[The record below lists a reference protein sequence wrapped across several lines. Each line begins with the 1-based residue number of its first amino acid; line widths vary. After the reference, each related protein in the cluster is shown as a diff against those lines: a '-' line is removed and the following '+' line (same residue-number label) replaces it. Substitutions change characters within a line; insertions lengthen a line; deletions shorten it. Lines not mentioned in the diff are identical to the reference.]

1 MRPPMS
7 EQFVSSTSSET
18 TVGPRVFIS
27 YARSDGEQFATAL
40 RRALQRQNIPL
51 WQDRVAMEGGRD
63 WWLQIEEALNK
74 VKFMVMV
81 MTPNALTSP
90 IVKKEWRYARQRGV
104 CVYPVKGAPNLDFA
118 SLPRWMRDAH
128 FYDLGY
134 NLDALHEGPE
144 WETFIRHLNGSCTV
158 PRVPFMVEDLPS
170 DFVMR
175 AEEDEIVCALLDEQ
189 REKPVAIT
197 AALRGAGGYGKTTL
211 AMAICHNERVQEA
224 FDDGILWVTLG
235 EKASENDLSSKLN
248 DLILVL
254 SGKRSQAT
262 ELRTL
267 TLQFAELLAER
278 DILLVIDDVWKPE
291 HLKPFLHGGKRC
303 ARLITTRNDHT
314 LPPEAHKINVD
325 ALRDDEALALISA
338 GLPNGE
344 RAALQRL
351 AERLHNWAQLVKL
364 ANGVLRNRLEHGESL
379 AQAIDYA
386 ERAYTKRGL
395 SAFDP
400 RNEADR
406 RRAAKSTLEVSLDLL
421 SDDERARFGE
431 LAIFP
436 EDIEIPMAT
445 VARLWQ
451 ATADLDDLDSEDLC
465 ARLRDISLLQ
475 NLNLSQR
482 TIRLHD
488 VVSHYLID
496 AHRAALTELHSKFLR
511 AYGVAH
517 WAELPRDEP
526 YLWDHLAYH
535 LLAAGRRDE
544 LRAALLDYRYLQA
557 KLDARDVNALLS
569 DFRAFLRGGDDKPVR
584 MVRQALDLSVYALTK
599 DKAALAHQLYS
610 RLHAQAELLEIAAL
624 REQISAIL
632 RLLPLNEP
640 THEMLAGSRLLRI
653 LREHKD
659 TVLGVRELKDRRLLS
674 WSREGILRL
683 WTADG
688 IVLKVLKG
696 HEESIGGA
704 LELRD
709 GRLLSWSDDHTLR
722 LWATDGTEITTLRGH
737 EGRVSGAL
745 ELRDGRLISWSADKT
760 IRIWTAGGNEL
771 AVLSEHERAVSGMT
785 ELRDERL
792 LSWSR
797 DGTLRLWTKDG
808 AVLKILEEHGDAVN
822 GALELGDKRLLSW
835 SANGTL
841 CIWAADGTTLR
852 FLREHKDTVYGA
864 LELRDGRLL
873 SWSRDGTLR
882 LWTKDGEML
891 RALEKHEDAVN
902 GALELQDGQLLSWS
916 EDGALRLWSRDGSQ
930 SMLWG
935 KHEDAILG
943 ALALQDQRLL
953 SWDNH
958 RLCLW
963 VANQNRAVLRAY
975 GLVVADALEL
985 QNEQLVSYGGNALHL
1000 WAKDGTE
1007 VRLLGH
1013 GVAVINIY
1021 PLRSGQLLSWAEND
1035 TLCLWSADGKV
1046 SKVLS
1051 GHGAQIRGA
1060 RELWDRRLLSWSDDR
1075 TLRLWAADGTAL
1087 KILEGHE
1094 DTIYGVRELRD
1105 GRLLSW
1111 SADETLRL
1119 WASNGTELKVLRGHE
1134 DWVTGVR
1141 KLQGRRLLSWSWDKT
1156 LRLWTVDGTTVAVL
1170 RGHEAS
1176 VKGAREL
1183 RDRRLLSWSRDNTL
1197 RLWAA
1202 DGTERAVLRG
1212 HENSVWGA
1220 LELRDGRLLSWSAD
1234 RTLRLWAADGMPI
1247 GAIRIDASP
1256 SELRAWFAAQ
1266 DADWGTFIK
1275 NWKRY
1280 ALAPERGLLAW
1291 HGGAALHLC
1300 RAETG
1305 EELDRFYADSH
1316 INMARFLQGG
1326 AVVALGCAN
1335 GQVIFLQVN
1344 L

>member
-7 EQFVSSTSSET
+7 EQFVSSASSET
-18 TVGPRVFIS
+18 TVEPRVFIS

-134 NLDALHEGPE
+134 NLEALHEGPE

-175 AEEDEIVCALLDEQ
+175 AEEFDRIVSALLDEQ
-189 REKPVAIT
+189 RENPVAIT

-235 EKASENDLSSKLN
+235 EKVSENDLISKLN

-254 SGKRSQAT
+254 SGKRSQAI

-278 DILLVIDDVWKPE
+278 DILLVIDDVWQPE

-488 VVSHYLID
+488 VVRHYLID

-535 LLAAGRRDE
+535 LLAADRRAE
-544 LRAALLDYRYLQA
+544 LRAALLDYRYLGA
-557 KLDARDVNALLS
+557 KLDARDANALLS
-569 DFRAFLRGGDDKPVR
+569 DF
-584 MVRQALDLSVYALTK
+584 
-599 DKAALAHQLYS
+599 
-610 RLHAQAELLEIAAL
+610 
-624 REQISAIL
+624 
-632 RLLPLNEP
+632 EP
-640 THEMLAGSRLLRI
+640 
-653 LREHKD
+653 
-659 TVLGVRELKDRRLLS
+659 
-674 WSREGILRL
+674 
-683 WTADG
+683 
-688 IVLKVLKG
+688 
-696 HEESIGGA
+696 
-704 LELRD
+704 
-709 GRLLSWSDDHTLR
+709 
-722 LWATDGTEITTLRGH
+722 
-737 EGRVSGAL
+737 
-745 ELRDGRLISWSADKT
+745 
-760 IRIWTAGGNEL
+760 
-771 AVLSEHERAVSGMT
+771 
-785 ELRDERL
+785 
-792 LSWSR
+792 
-797 DGTLRLWTKDG
+797 
-808 AVLKILEEHGDAVN
+808 
-822 GALELGDKRLLSW
+822 
-835 SANGTL
+835 
-841 CIWAADGTTLR
+841 
-852 FLREHKDTVYGA
+852 F
-864 LELRDGRLL
+864 
-873 SWSRDGTLR
+873 
-882 LWTKDGEML
+882 
-891 RALEKHEDAVN
+891 
-902 GALELQDGQLLSWS
+902 
-916 EDGALRLWSRDGSQ
+916 
-930 SMLWG
+930 
-935 KHEDAILG
+935 
-943 ALALQDQRLL
+943 
-953 SWDNH
+953 
-958 RLCLW
+958 
-963 VANQNRAVLRAY
+963 
-975 GLVVADALEL
+975 
-985 QNEQLVSYGGNALHL
+985 
-1000 WAKDGTE
+1000 
-1007 VRLLGH
+1007 
-1013 GVAVINIY
+1013 
-1021 PLRSGQLLSWAEND
+1021 
-1035 TLCLWSADGKV
+1035 
-1046 SKVLS
+1046 
-1051 GHGAQIRGA
+1051 
-1060 RELWDRRLLSWSDDR
+1060 
-1075 TLRLWAADGTAL
+1075 
-1087 KILEGHE
+1087 
-1094 DTIYGVRELRD
+1094 
-1105 GRLLSW
+1105 
-1111 SADETLRL
+1111 
-1119 WASNGTELKVLRGHE
+1119 
-1134 DWVTGVR
+1134 
-1141 KLQGRRLLSWSWDKT
+1141 
-1156 LRLWTVDGTTVAVL
+1156 
-1170 RGHEAS
+1170 
-1176 VKGAREL
+1176 
-1183 RDRRLLSWSRDNTL
+1183 
-1197 RLWAA
+1197 
-1202 DGTERAVLRG
+1202 
-1212 HENSVWGA
+1212 
-1220 LELRDGRLLSWSAD
+1220 
-1234 RTLRLWAADGMPI
+1234 
-1247 GAIRIDASP
+1247 
-1256 SELRAWFAAQ
+1256 
-1266 DADWGTFIK
+1266 
-1275 NWKRY
+1275 
-1280 ALAPERGLLAW
+1280 
-1291 HGGAALHLC
+1291 
-1300 RAETG
+1300 
-1305 EELDRFYADSH
+1305 
-1316 INMARFLQGG
+1316 
-1326 AVVALGCAN
+1326 
-1335 GQVIFLQVN
+1335 
-1344 L
+1344 